1 MSSAKRKF
9 HKALLKHLNEETIS
23 EILKEIQ
30 EPGSEEYSHKIVRRI
45 SKITGQIRENERQ
58 TEAALEYAKSIR
70 KEISLNS
77 GLAALGPGPWKVEL
91 TQQFADEHVKSQK
104 QSFANA

>member
-30 EPGSEEYSHKIVRRI
+30 EPGSEEYSHKNLRRI
-45 SKITGQIRENERQ
+45 SKITG
-58 TEAALEYAKSIR
+58 
-70 KEISLNS
+70 
-77 GLAALGPGPWKVEL
+77 
-91 TQQFADEHVKSQK
+91 
-104 QSFANA
+104 